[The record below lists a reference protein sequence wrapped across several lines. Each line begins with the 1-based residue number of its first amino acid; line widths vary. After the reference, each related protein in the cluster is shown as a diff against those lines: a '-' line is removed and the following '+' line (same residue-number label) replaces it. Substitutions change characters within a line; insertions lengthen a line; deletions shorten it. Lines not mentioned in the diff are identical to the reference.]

1 MPLSNTL
8 SKTRSNSTESSCIS
22 LSTDSEEILKKQ
34 NFDHVFL
41 FNIDHLDDGNKTK
54 FGNKSEISFAKEE
67 IEKEV
72 GLLPENFK
80 PNYFYYCNFSKN
92 HEKIC
97 AIKETATDLKYHLMN
112 HYASCLKCPNCGN
125 EYFNKK
131 QAFVHFNKICKFSC
145 TESDL
150 EKYFKL
156 KINMPYLNFPNRSNS
171 ILSKVMCKNEFDNIL
186 SNLKQKKPKEDVKN
200 ITIPTKP
207 LSLKEW
213 IFFRNTINSNF
224 LPSIKFI
231 KKQVYTNLLSIYRIY
246 LQRLESESNRVLEE
260 YLNNNNLLTNSDSQS
275 IENDDSLLSTHESDY
290 ADNEETDSSTEAF
303 DQEENLD
310 IIDFYDTNSSISDIT
325 IQYFQFENSS
335 EESLN
340 SIPIYLNSDTST
352 VITDGYSLAT
362 NFDDVAN
369 ISLSSM
375 ISNTSL
381 MSEIETISIINSSTE
396 ELQM

>member
-8 SKTRSNSTESSCIS
+8 SKTRSNSTESSCSS
-22 LSTDSEEILKKQ
+22 LSTDFEEVLKEQ
-34 NFDHVFL
+34 NFEHVYL
-41 FNIDHLDDGNKTK
+41 FNIGHLDDGNKTK
-54 FGNKSEISFAKEE
+54 LGNKSETIFAKEE

-72 GLLPENFK
+72 GILPENFRAK
-80 PNYFYYCNFSKN
+80 YFFYCNFSKN

-97 AIKETATDLKYHLMN
+97 AIKETATELKYHLMN
-112 HYASCLKCPNCGN
+112 HCASCLKCPNCGN

-131 QAFVHFNKICKFSC
+131 QAFVHLNKICKFSC

-156 KINMPYLNFPNRSNS
+156 KIDTPYLNFLNRSNS
-171 ILSKVMCKNEFDNIL
+171 ILSKVMCKKEFDNIL
-186 SNLKQKKPKEDVKN
+186 SNLQQKKLKEDVKN

-213 IFFRNTINSNF
+213 IFFKNTINSNI

-231 KKQVYTNLLSIYRIY
+231 KKQVYTNLLSIYTIY
-246 LQRLESESNRVLEE
+246 LERLESESNRVLEE
-260 YLNNNNLLTNSDSQS
+260 YLNNHSLLTNSDSHG
-275 IENDDSLLSTHESDY
+275 IEYNDSLLSTHESDY

-303 DQEENLD
+303 DQEENFD
-310 IIDFYDTNSSISDIT
+310 IINFYDTNSSLSDIT

-340 SIPIYLNSDTST
+340 SIPIYLNSDIST

-369 ISLSSM
+369 ISLSSI
-375 ISNTSL
+375 ISNTSSML
-381 MSEIETISIINSSTE
+381 EIETISIINSSTE

>member
-1 MPLSNTL
+1 MPLPNTL
-8 SKTRSNSTESSCIS
+8 SKTTSNSTESSCS
-22 LSTDSEEILKKQ
+22 SFNTNFKEILEEQ
-34 NFDHVFL
+34 NFEHVYL
-41 FNIDHLDDGNKTK
+41 FDIEHLDDGNKIK
-54 FGNKSEISFAKEE
+54 LGNKSETIFAKEE

-72 GLLPENFK
+72 GKLPGNFRLK
-80 PNYFYYCNFSKN
+80 YFYYCNFSKN

-97 AIKETATDLKYHLMN
+97 TIEETATELKYHLMN

-131 QAFVHFNKICKFSC
+131 QALAHFNKICKASC
-145 TESDL
+145 TKSDL

-156 KINMPYLNFPNRSNS
+156 KINSPYLNFPNRSNS
-171 ILSKVMCKNEFDNIL
+171 ILSKVMCKNEFNNIL
-186 SNLKQKKPKEDVKN
+186 SNMKQKNFKENEKN

-207 LSLKEW
+207 LSLNEW
-213 IFFRNTINSNF
+213 IFFRNSINSTF
-224 LPSIKFI
+224 LPIIKFI
-231 KKQVYTNLLSIYRIY
+231 KKQVYTNLLSIYTLY
-246 LQRLESESNRVLEE
+246 LERLESESNRVLEE
-260 YLNNNNLLTNSDSQS
+260 YLNNNNLLTNSDSHS
-275 IENDDSLLSTHESDY
+275 IEYNDSLLSTNESDY

-310 IIDFYDTNSSISDIT
+310 IIDFYDTNSTISDIT
-325 IQYFQFENSS
+325 IQYYQFENSS

-340 SIPIYLNSDTST
+340 SIPIYLNSDIST

-375 ISNTSL
+375 ISNTSS